1 MRILLLPLDERPCN
15 YIYPQMIVSSNH
27 SVHLTM
33 PPLDILPK
41 KKIPASFNK
50 IRQYL
55 LKEAV
60 TQDAL
65 VISLDM
71 LLYGGLLS
79 SRLHHLTEDILEEHL
94 DDLQELKTL
103 NPHLKIYAFQCI
115 MRCPQYNSSE
125 EEPDYYEDYGYA
137 LFKKKY
143 LEDKEE
149 RETLT
154 SEEEIEKNSLHIPE
168 EVIRDYED
176 RRLINCR
183 MNSKT
188 LELLENNVIDFLV
201 IPQDDSSPFGYTAKD
216 QKIILKEIK
225 EKCLEF
231 KVMVYP
237 GADEV
242 GMSLMT
248 RAYNDYYQV
257 HPKIYPFYASIL
269 GPQIVPLYEDR
280 PMFESL
286 KSHILVT
293 GARLVM
299 DDSNANIVL
308 AVNCPGKI
316 MQESFDKKKDVSYS
330 SYRQLMSFVERIKE
344 YVEEGRSVGVIDS
357 AYANGGDYEL
367 IRYLDHY
374 NLLEELKG
382 YAGWNTNCNTTW
394 TVLSE
399 IQVGEIHAPNTVY
412 HLIEDVFYQAKVRQK
427 VIEEDLPELGLSYY
441 DFKDKEDLVEKRIGE
456 ALLKEY
462 STLNISHKYP
472 INSIEVI
479 MPWHRMFEI
488 GAKFK

>member
-15 YIYPQMIVSSNH
+15 YIYPQMIASSNH

-94 DDLQELKTL
+94 DVLQELKTL

-257 HPKIYPFYASIL
+257 HPKIYPFYASTL

-308 AVNCPGKI
+308 AVNCPG
-316 MQESFDKKKDVSYS
+316 
-330 SYRQLMSFVERIKE
+330 
-344 YVEEGRSVGVIDS
+344 
-357 AYANGGDYEL
+357 
-367 IRYLDHY
+367 
-374 NLLEELKG
+374 
-382 YAGWNTNCNTTW
+382 
-394 TVLSE
+394 
-399 IQVGEIHAPNTVY
+399 
-412 HLIEDVFYQAKVRQK
+412 
-427 VIEEDLPELGLSYY
+427 
-441 DFKDKEDLVEKRIGE
+441 
-456 ALLKEY
+456 
-462 STLNISHKYP
+462 
-472 INSIEVI
+472 
-479 MPWHRMFEI
+479 
-488 GAKFK
+488 

>member
-15 YIYPQMIVSSNH
+15 YIYPQMIASSNH

-94 DDLQELKTL
+94 DVLQELKTL

-225 EKCLEF
+225 EPSIHTLKGISDNKEF
-231 KVMVYP
+231 
-237 GADEV
+237 
-242 GMSLMT
+242 
-248 RAYNDYYQV
+248 
-257 HPKIYPFYASIL
+257 F
-269 GPQIVPLYEDR
+269 
-280 PMFESL
+280 L
-286 KSHILVT
+286 K
-293 GARLVM
+293 
-299 DDSNANIVL
+299 
-308 AVNCPGKI
+308 
-316 MQESFDKKKDVSYS
+316 EY
-330 SYRQLMSFVERIKE
+330 ERIKE
-344 YVEEGRSVGVIDS
+344 ILKTHQNYPAI
-357 AYANGGDYEL
+357 
-367 IRYLDHY
+367 LDNIFY
-374 NLLEELKG
+374 NLS
-382 YAGWNTNCNTTW
+382 YF
-394 TVLSE
+394 
-399 IQVGEIHAPNTVY
+399 IQNFD
-412 HLIEDVFYQAKVRQK
+412 LIE
-427 VIEEDLPELGLSYY
+427 EWLLSD
-441 DFKDKEDLVEKRIGE
+441 DFNQRYKKENHPYPS
-456 ALLKEY
+456 LLNPKK
-462 STLNISHKYP
+462 LNDENDS
-472 INSIEVI
+472 
-479 MPWHRMFEI
+479 
-488 GAKFK
+488 

>member
-1 MRILLLPLDERPCN
+1 
-15 YIYPQMIVSSNH
+15 
-27 SVHLTM
+27 
-33 PPLDILPK
+33 
-41 KKIPASFNK
+41 
-50 IRQYL
+50 
-55 LKEAV
+55 
-60 TQDAL
+60 
-65 VISLDM
+65 M

-94 DDLQELKTL
+94 DVLQELKTL
-103 NPHLKIYAFQCI
+103 NPHIKIYAFQCI

-257 HPKIYPFYASIL
+257 HPKIYPFYASTL
-269 GPQIVPLYEDR
+269 GPQVVPLYEDR

-308 AVNCPGKI
+308 AVNCPGKLCRNHLTR
-316 MQESFDKKKDVSYS
+316 K
-330 SYRQLMSFVERIKE
+330 RMSLIQA
-344 YVEEGRSVGVIDS
+344 IDS
-357 AYANGGDYEL
+357 
-367 IRYLDHY
+367 
-374 NLLEELKG
+374 
-382 YAGWNTNCNTTW
+382 
-394 TVLSE
+394 
-399 IQVGEIHAPNTVY
+399 
-412 HLIEDVFYQAKVRQK
+412 
-427 VIEEDLPELGLSYY
+427 
-441 DFKDKEDLVEKRIGE
+441 
-456 ALLKEY
+456 
-462 STLNISHKYP
+462 
-472 INSIEVI
+472 
-479 MPWHRMFEI
+479 
-488 GAKFK
+488 